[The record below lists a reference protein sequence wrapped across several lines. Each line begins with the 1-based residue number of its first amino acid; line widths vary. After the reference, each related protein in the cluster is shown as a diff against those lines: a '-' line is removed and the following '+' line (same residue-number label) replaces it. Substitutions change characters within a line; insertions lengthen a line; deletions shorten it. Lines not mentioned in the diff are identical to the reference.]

1 MEPRLFDAHCHLDLM
16 AHPDAVADEATAL
29 GLGLFDCGVNP
40 RDFSAANERACR
52 QPSIIAGVGLHP
64 WWLADGH
71 CGPTDELC
79 GNAEID
85 LLCQIAAQERFVG
98 EVGLDF
104 SARFAGSEPLQ
115 IQALNRLCDALV
127 QHPLIGRVISIHAVR
142 SAGAVLD
149 VLESHGLLI
158 PNPDSPV
165 IIFHWF
171 SGTSDELVR
180 ARNAG
185 CYFSVNER
193 MLASKRGHEYAR
205 QIPLDRLLLET
216 DSPAEPNTETSAQS
230 LIRSLT
236 RTSMRIA
243 SLKNCDAKRIE
254 SAVLANA
261 HAVFDLR

>member
-29 GLGLFDCGVNP
+29 GLGLFDCGVDP
-40 RDFSAANERACR
+40 RDFSVANERARR
-52 QPSIIAGVGLHP
+52 QPGIIAGIGLHP
-64 WWLADGH
+64 WWLADGR
-71 CGPTDELC
+71 CGPTEV
-79 GNAEID
+79 D
-85 LLCQIAAQERFVG
+85 LLCEVAAQERHIG
-98 EVGLDF
+98 EIGLDF

-115 IQALNRLCDALV
+115 IQALDRLCDALV
-127 QHPLIGRVISIHAVR
+127 QYPLVGRVISIHAVR

-149 VLESHGLLI
+149 VLESNGLLI

-193 MLASKRGHEYAR
+193 MLASKRGREYVR

-216 DSPAEPNTETSAQS
+216 DTPAEPNTETSAQS
-230 LIRSLT
+230 LIRSLA
-236 RTSMRIA
+236 RTSIRIA
-243 SLKNCDAKRIE
+243 SLKNSDAKRIE
-254 SAVLANA
+254 SVVLANA
-261 HAVFDLR
+261 HAVFSLR

>member
-1 MEPRLFDAHCHLDLM
+1 M

-29 GLGLFDCGVNP
+29 GLGLFDCGVDP
-40 RDFSAANERACR
+40 RDFASVHGRTR
-52 QPSIIAGVGLHP
+52 RPPTVIKGIGLHP
-64 WWLADGH
+64 WWLANGH
-71 CGPTDELC
+71 CGFDEI
-79 GNAEID
+79 N
-85 LLCQIAAQERFVG
+85 LLCEVAAQERYIG

-115 IQALNRLCDALV
+115 TQALDQLCEALA
-127 QHPLIGRVISIHAVR
+127 QHPLTGRVISIHAVR
-142 SAGAVLD
+142 SAGTALD
-149 VLESHGLLI
+149 ILESHGLLI
-158 PNPDSPV
+158 PNPSSPV

-180 ARNAG
+180 ARDAG

-193 MLASKRGHEYAR
+193 MLASKRGREYAR

-216 DSPAEPNTETSAQS
+216 DAPAEPNTETSAQS

>member
-1 MEPRLFDAHCHLDLM
+1 MGPQLIDAHCHLDLM
-16 AHPDAVADEATAL
+16 AHPDAVAYEATAL
-29 GLGLFDCGVNP
+29 GLGLFDCGVDP
-40 RDFSAANERACR
+40 RDFSAANERALR
-52 QPSIIAGVGLHP
+52 QPGIIAGVGLHP

-71 CGPTDELC
+71 CGFDEI
-79 GNAEID
+79 N
-85 LLCQIAAQERFVG
+85 LLCEVAAQERYIG

-104 SARFAGSEPLQ
+104 STRFAGSEPLQ
-115 IQALNRLCDALV
+115 IQALDRLCDVLV
-127 QHPLIGRVISIHAVR
+127 QHPLTGRVISIHAIR

-158 PNPDSPV
+158 PNSDSPA

-171 SGTSDELVR
+171 SGTSDELAC
-180 ARNAG
+180 ARDAG

-193 MLASKRGHEYAR
+193 MLASKRGREYAR

-216 DSPAEPNTETSAQS
+216 DTPAEANTETSAQS

>member
-1 MEPRLFDAHCHLDLM
+1 MEPRFFDTHCHLDLM
-16 AHPDAVADEATAL
+16 LNPDAAASEAAAS

-52 QPSIIAGVGLHP
+52 QPGIIAGVGLHP
-64 WWLADGH
+64 WWLADGR
-71 CGPTDELC
+71 CGP
-79 GNAEID
+79 AEVN
-85 LLCQIAAQERFVG
+85 LLCEFAAQERYIG

-104 SARFAGSEPLQ
+104 SARFALSEPLQ
-115 IQALNRLCDALV
+115 IQAFDWLCDTLV
-127 QHPLIGRVISIHAVR
+127 QHPLTGRVISIHAVR

-158 PNPDSPV
+158 PNPDSPA

-193 MLASKRGHEYAR
+193 MLATKRGREYAR

-216 DSPAEPNTETSAQS
+216 DAPAEANTETSAQS

-243 SLKNCDAKRIE
+243 SLKNCDAKHIE

-261 HAVFDLR
+261 RSVFDLR